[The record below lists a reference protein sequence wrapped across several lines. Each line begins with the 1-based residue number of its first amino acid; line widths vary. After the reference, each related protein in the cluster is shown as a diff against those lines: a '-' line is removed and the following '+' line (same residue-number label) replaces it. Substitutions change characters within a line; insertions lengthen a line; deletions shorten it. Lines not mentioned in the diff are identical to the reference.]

1 MKKRFLTVVCLIL
14 FALVMV
20 SCELSFSYKK
30 PDIYLISWG
39 NDYADGVL
47 LGCYKDENGES
58 YKGRYYDHDLWV
70 TAGTLNKTINDAID
84 VSNAFEVL
92 AFKAGYNFINYQLI
106 GYNKCDI
113 DSFLNALSD
122 VKSKIKDKDILIC
135 YFSGHGDGFASSQG
149 NKYFMVFSD
158 FLVNYEF
165 LKKKVD
171 SVSKGQ
177 KVIICDT
184 CRSGAMIPVE
194 NGVVVN
200 PDISGADSLSMLF
213 GTSVNQSGTL
223 FIMTACTMNQLSY
236 EGARNGVF
244 TASLLK
250 GLGWDGANNTL
261 GDIKA
266 LKNNRLSVAGLAKFI
281 YSNDKNEDYA
291 NAQIPVFSGRSDDI
305 ILFSF

>member
-1 MKKRFLTVVCLIL
+1 MKKRILTVVCLIL
-14 FALVMV
+14 VALVIV
-20 SCELSFSYKK
+20 SCELTFSSEK

-39 NDYADGVL
+39 NDYAGGVA
-47 LGCYKDENGES
+47 LGGYIDENG
-58 YKGRYYDHDLWV
+58 YPYIGRYYDHDLYV
-70 TAGTLNKTINDAID
+70 TAGSLNKTVNDAND

-92 AFKAGYNFINYQLI
+92 SFRAGYNFINYNLI
-106 GYNKCDI
+106 GYENCDI
-113 DSFLNALSD
+113 DSFLYALAD

-135 YFSGHGDGFASSQG
+135 YFSGHGDGFSSSQG
-149 NKYFMVFSD
+149 DKYFMAFSNC
-158 FLVNYEF
+158 LVNYEF
-165 LKKKVD
+165 IKKCVD

-200 PDISGADSLSMLF
+200 PDTSGADSLSMLF
-213 GTSVNQSGTL
+213 GTSVNESGTL

-250 GLGWDGANNTL
+250 GLGWNGAENTL

-266 LKNNRLSVAGLAKFI
+266 LKNNKLSVAGLAKFI

-291 NAQIPVFSGRSDDI
+291 NTQIPVFSGRSDDI